1 VTPAELKWLHKY
13 MLEIEGMDHISD
25 EMRTVVEGLS
35 PALVYKV
42 SPKQQHRSKGGK
54 HAKTVFGHLRHIYIS
69 NRELPGKSRHRDD
82 AGCSICHARGD
93 GRHRGCVPGT
103 LPSWPDAPS
112 ILALRWLFPRIC
124 QSLVLPLLPPR
135 SAIRLVTQQHIQIGL
150 NGRPRWR
157 AQIVLSSK
165 SV

>member
-1 VTPAELKWLHKY
+1 MVAQAHA
-13 MLEIEGMDHISD
+13 EIEASTIS
-25 EMRTVVEGLS
+25 RTVVEGLS

-42 SPKQQHRSKGGK
+42 RPKQQHRSKGGK

-69 NRELPGKSRHRDD
+69 IRELPGKSRHRDD
-82 AGCSICHARGD
+82 AGCCIGHARGD
-93 GRHRGCVPGT
+93 DRHRRCVPGT

-112 ILALRWLFPRIC
+112 ILALRWLCPRIC
-124 QSLVLPLLPPR
+124 QSLVLSLLPPR

>member
-1 VTPAELKWLHKY
+1 MVAQAHA
-13 MLEIEGMDHISD
+13 EIEGIDHISD

-42 SPKQQHRSKGGK
+42 PPKQQHRSKGGK

-69 NRELPGKSRHRDD
+69 IRELPGKSRHRDD
-82 AGCSICHARGD
+82 PGCSIGHARGD
-93 GRHRGCVPGT
+93 GRHRRYVPGP
-103 LPSWPDAPS
+103 LPSWAGAPS
-112 ILALRWLFPRIC
+112 ILALRWLCPRIC

-135 SAIRLVTQQHIQIGL
+135 SAIRLVQQHIPQQHIQIGL